1 MIEADKQVLNSYE
14 ACTERLIKLH
24 DQLDHTELAGSKI
37 LALLSR
43 LKDGDTEAYTQ
54 IKELL
59 LNDPNE
65 LKKLLLSAKKA
76 DSKNPQ
82 SHIYREI
89 TLTLIDIDPSFG
101 DKIRAFEDKYSSNK
115 SLETSYLLSLSGSN
129 IERV

>member
-1 MIEADKQVLNSYE
+1 MDKKALNSDE
-14 ACTERLIKLH
+14 ACTERLINLH
-24 DQLDHTELAGSKI
+24 GQLDHSELAGSKI
-37 LALLSR
+37 LVLLSR
-43 LKDGDTEAYTQ
+43 LKGGDTEAYTH

-59 LNDPNE
+59 LSDPNE

-76 DSKNPQ
+76 DSNNPQ

>member
-1 MIEADKQVLNSYE
+1 MFNSYE
-14 ACTERLIKLH
+14 ACSERLIGLYG
-24 DQLDHTELAGSKI
+24 QLDHSELAGSKI
-37 LALLSR
+37 LVLLSR
-43 LKDGDTEAYTQ
+43 LKDGDTEAYTH

>member
-1 MIEADKQVLNSYE
+1 MIETDKQVLNSYE
-14 ACTERLIKLH
+14 ACSERLIGLYN
-24 DQLDHTELAGSKI
+24 QLDHSGLAGTKI
-37 LALLSR
+37 LALLGK
-43 LKDGDTEAYTQ
+43 LKEGDTQTYTE

-59 LNDPNE
+59 LNEPNE
-65 LKKLLLSAKKA
+65 LQKLLLSAKKA
-76 DSKNPQ
+76 DSINPQ